1 MILGVLVCFAVVGL
15 GCTSSGSGLPAI
27 LAIVSPQPIPHFFKS
42 QQIALPFLFSLLF
55 RFPPAAAFVLA
66 VATRLSVVSALAA
79 LVLDVVTRHSDG
91 FSLV

>member
-42 QQIALPFLFSLLF
+42 QQIALPFLFFFCYFVFRRLLPSSLLL
-55 RFPPAAAFVLA
+55 PHASQLIWPLLP
-66 VATRLSVVSALAA
+66 TS
-79 LVLDVVTRHSDG
+79 
-91 FSLV
+91 